1 MELNKI
7 YNMDAFE
14 GLKLIPDKS
23 VNMAILD
30 PPYNIKVVTKKNNKA
45 TVNEWDKIDNY
56 QEWMRELL
64 KEVSRVLTDNG
75 VLYLWHNDMQQIA
88 EIMHNIASDGLFAFR
103 SFCIWDKGESYR
115 ARSWKNRRPDSD
127 TALRRWF
134 NICEYCLHFFKI
146 SSVENTAMKTGLDYI
161 NSNPECYKPLKEWYR
176 QEMSRLQLKKRDIA
190 AYYTNI
196 TGKKPH
202 MLRHYFQNS
211 QFEIPTQKIWETVYM
226 PLGFNKSYET
236 LRQEYEA
243 LRQEYEALRH
253 VHKVDSEHSNIWHRP
268 VLPSNNRLHTCQKP
282 LDIIERLINVSSNEG
297 AIVLDPFMGSGT
309 TAIAAI
315 NTNRQF
321 IGFEKGKEYFD
332 IAQDRINQ
340 ARAI

>member
-1 MELNKI
+1 MKLELNKI

-14 GLKLIPDKS
+14 GLELIPDKS
-23 VNMAILD
+23 VSLAILD
-30 PPYNIKVVTKKNNKA
+30 PPYNIKVATQKN
-45 TVNEWDKIDNY
+45 TRRYVNGWDKIDDY
-56 QEWMRELL
+56 QEWMRKLL
-64 KEVSRVLTDNG
+64 KEVCRVLTDNG

-127 TALRRWF
+127 SALRQWF

-161 NSNPECYKPLKEWYR
+161 NSNPECYKPLKEWYQ
-176 QEMSRLQLKKRDIA
+176 QELSRLQLDKRDIA

-196 TGKKPH
+196 TGKKPY
-202 MLRHYFQNS
+202 MLKHYFQDS
-211 QFEIPTQKIWETVYM
+211 QFGLPTQKIWETVYM
-226 PLGFNKSYET
+226 PLGFGKSYED
-236 LRQEYEA
+236 LRQEYED
-243 LRQEYEALRH
+243 LRH
-253 VHKVDSEHSNIWHRP
+253 VHKMDSEHCNIWHRP
-268 VLPSNNRLHTCQKP
+268 ALSSYKRLHTCQKP
-282 LDIIERLINVSSNEG
+282 LDIIERLINVSANER

-309 TAIAAI
+309 TALAAI

-321 IGFEKGKEYFD
+321 IGFEKEKEYFD
-332 IAQDRINQ
+332 SAQKRIEQ
-340 ARAI
+340 ANMQLELG